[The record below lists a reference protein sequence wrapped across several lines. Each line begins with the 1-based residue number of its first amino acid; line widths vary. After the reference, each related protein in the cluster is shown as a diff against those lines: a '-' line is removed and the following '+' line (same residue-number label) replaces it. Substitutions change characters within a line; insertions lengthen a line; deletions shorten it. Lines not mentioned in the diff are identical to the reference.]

1 MRLSY
6 FVTLTLLSKK
16 KTLLKLARVLQVK
29 KNKIRKGNFN
39 QTTKPPKT
47 RKLKSVL
54 NSTEPYSF
62 VLPNILTTYRNLY
75 PIRNF
80 NIIE

>member
-6 FVTLTLLSKK
+6 FVTL
-16 KTLLKLARVLQVK
+16 TLLKLARVLQVK

-47 RKLKSVL
+47 RKLKYVL
-54 NSTEPYSF
+54 NSTVPYSF
-62 VLPNILTTYRNLY
+62 VLPYRLTTYRNLY